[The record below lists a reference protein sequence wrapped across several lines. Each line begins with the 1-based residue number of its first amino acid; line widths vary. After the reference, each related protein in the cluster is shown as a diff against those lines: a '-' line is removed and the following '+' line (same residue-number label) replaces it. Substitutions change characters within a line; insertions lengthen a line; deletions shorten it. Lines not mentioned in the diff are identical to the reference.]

1 MKKLLQI
8 ALGVLTAIG
17 GFVDIGDFVT
27 NGVVG
32 ARFGMSLAWVV
43 VVGVIGIIVYAEMSG
58 RVASLTK
65 RAVFDVV
72 RERLGVRMAMAN
84 LFASYFINLLTLTAE
99 LCGVAVAFQLATSV
113 NYLLWVPIVG
123 VLVWVVVWRMPFN
136 VLENTFGFLGL
147 FLLVFVIALW
157 KLSPDWG
164 GLLSAATHPKV
175 PRGEGHPTWIYY
187 AIALFGAAMT
197 PYEVFFYSS
206 GAIEERWGKKD
217 LLTNRLNVFIGFPLG
232 ALLSLTIMACSAVV
246 LQPHSVEVG
255 HVGQVGL
262 PVAVALGK
270 LGIAAMLIGFFA
282 ATFGASLE
290 TLLSSG
296 YTIGQYFGW
305 SWSVERPPR
314 TAARF
319 HTVVLITLF
328 AAMALALTTID
339 PVKVTE
345 YSVVLSAAALPL
357 TYFPIL
363 VVANDRTYLGDKVNS
378 WVSNTIASVYLVI
391 IMVVAAVTIPLMI
404 ATKAG
409 L

>member
-1 MKKLLQI
+1 MKRLLQI

-27 NGVVG
+27 NGLVG

-43 VVGVIGIIVYAEMSG
+43 VVGVIGIVVYAEMSG
-58 RVASLTK
+58 RVASITK

-84 LFASYFINLLTLTAE
+84 LFASYFINFLTLTAE
-99 LCGVAVAFQLATSV
+99 LCGVAVAIQLATSV

-123 VLVWVVVWRMPFN
+123 LLVWLVVWKMPFS
-136 VLENTFGFLGL
+136 VMENTFGFLGL

-164 GLLSAATHPKV
+164 GLFSAATHPTV
-175 PRGEGHPTWIYY
+175 PSGEGHPTWIYY

-206 GAIEERWGKKD
+206 GAIEERWGRKD
-217 LLTNRLNVFIGFPLG
+217 LLTNRMNVFIGFPLG
-232 ALLSLTIMACSAVV
+232 GLLSLAIMACAAVV

-262 PVAVALGK
+262 PVAMAVGK

-305 SWSVERPPR
+305 TWSVERPPR
-314 TAARF
+314 KAARF
-319 HTVVLITLF
+319 HTVILITLF

-363 VVANDRTYLGDKVNS
+363 VVANDRSYLGDKVNS
-378 WVSNTIASVYLVI
+378 WVSNTIATIYLLI
-391 IMVVAAVTIPLMI
+391 ILVVAAVTIPLMI